1 MTELFTGQSIYDFQ
15 DQFGTDELCIDALVA
30 LKWEHGY
37 SCRRCGYKK
46 YCRTGRYGARRCC
59 SCGRVESATS
69 NTLFHKL
76 KFPLHKAFFLLY
88 LISTTKRG
96 ISAEDLHRK
105 LGLNK
110 RTCLLF
116 KRKAMEAMA
125 SQSIYKM
132 TGQVEIDE
140 TFVGGKDQ
148 GSVGRSKS
156 SKKLVVV
163 GIERNNKGIL
173 KAYARQIDNAGVK
186 QLKPFFEDHICK
198 QAKIKT
204 DKWRSYTSLKKDYK
218 KLNQVK
224 SKGGKNF
231 NMLHRFIMGLK
242 SWLRGIHSSVRDLQ
256 AYLDEYVFRFNR
268 HLSKGNIFNIILKRM
283 VNFEPRTY
291 NQIFNVT

>member
-1 MTELFTGQSIYDFQ
+1 MTELFTGQSIYEFQ
-15 DQFGTDELCIDALVA
+15 EQFGTDKLCANTLVQ
-30 LKWEHGY
+30 LKWENGY
-37 SCRRCGYKK
+37 SCRNCGYKK
-46 YCRTGRYGARRCC
+46 YCKTKRYGARRCC
-59 SCGRVESATS
+59 SCGKVESATA

-76 KFPLHKAFFLLY
+76 KFPLHKAFFMLY

-105 LGLNK
+105 LGLHK

-125 SQSIYKM
+125 SQNIYKM
-132 TGQVEIDE
+132 TGQVEVDE

-148 GSVGRSKS
+148 RAIGRSKS
-156 SKKLVVV
+156 SKKLVVI

-173 KAYARQIDNAGVK
+173 KAYARQIDDAGVK
-186 QLKPFFEDHICK
+186 QLKPFFEDHIDK
-198 QAKIKT
+198 KARVKT
-204 DKWRSYTSLKKDYK
+204 DKWRSYTSLKEEYK
-218 KLNQVK
+218 KLIQVK

-283 VNFEPRTY
+283 VNFQPRSY
-291 NQIFNVT
+291 NQIFNVI